1 MYSESKCMTFKLELQ
16 KQLPLYTVCNA
27 HLAMD
32 F

>member
-1 MYSESKCMTFKLELQ
+1 MYSESKYMTFKLELQ
-16 KQLPLYTVCNA
+16 KQLPLYAVCNA